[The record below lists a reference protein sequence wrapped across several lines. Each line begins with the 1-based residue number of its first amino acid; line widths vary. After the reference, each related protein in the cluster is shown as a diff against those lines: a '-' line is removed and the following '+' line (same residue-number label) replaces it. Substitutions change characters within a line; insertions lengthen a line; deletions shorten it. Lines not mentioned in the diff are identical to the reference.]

1 MFIILS
7 IGWQNLWN
15 FIFPCECML
24 IFMLGQEP
32 SFVILNFFFP
42 HFRCVQL
49 FRGASCTPVSWKKN
63 VFCIDFLHISLDKS
77 QKIKGGHILLWGQN
91 SRSLF
96 WTLFW
101 ELSSNVN
108 KEYICSYLYLT
119 ICGACDQGFRYPNL
133 CWNLKLSLKT
143 KFTGWCQIIMQ
154 LFWSTSLY
162 LQTHLVNISD
172 LIHPCFFFVF

>member
-1 MFIILS
+1 
-7 IGWQNLWN
+7 
-15 FIFPCECML
+15 ML
-24 IFMLGQEP
+24 IFMLGQEA

-49 FRGASCTPVSWKKN
+49 CRGASCTPVLWEKN
-63 VFCIDFLHISLDKS
+63 VFCIDFLHISLEKS
-77 QKIKGGHILLWGQN
+77 QKIKGGHILLQGQN

-119 ICGACDQGFRYPNL
+119 ICGACDQGFQIPKSL
-133 CWNLKLSLKT
+133 LKLETTVSLKT
-143 KFTGWCQIIMQ
+143 KFTG
-154 LFWSTSLY
+154 
-162 LQTHLVNISD
+162 
-172 LIHPCFFFVF
+172 